1 MEERVKSSFEQQQF
15 MTTLGAKLA
24 LVTEGQV
31 VITCQKRPELT
42 QQNGFVHAG
51 VLTSLMDV
59 ACGYAALTVMPAD
72 ADVLSVEFKTN
83 LLRPA
88 VASELK
94 AIGTVVKA
102 GKTLVFC
109 EAKLIGNDDTLIA
122 TMQATMFCVKN
133 E

>member
-42 QQNGFVHAG
+42 QQKGFVHAG

>member
-15 MTTLGAKLA
+15 MTTIGAKLA

>member
-24 LVTEGQV
+24 LVMEGQV

>member
-109 EAKLIGNDDTLIA
+109 EAKLIGNDDALIA

>member
-15 MTTLGAKLA
+15 MNTLGAKLA

>member
-15 MTTLGAKLA
+15 MTMLGAKLA

>member
-24 LVTEGQV
+24 FVTEGQV

-94 AIGTVVKA
+94 AIGTVIKA

>member
-1 MEERVKSSFEQQQF
+1 MEVRVKSSFEQQQF

-109 EAKLIGNDDTLIA
+109 EAKLIGNDDTLVA